1 MNDFFFTEHIIA
13 TVGDTDGA
21 ARDFLAAVTRT
32 RHAEGAVV
40 VGLSGDLGAGKTTFS
55 QAVARALSITE
66 TVTSPTFVIEKIYV
80 IQPAKNGFSR
90 LVHIDAYRLES
101 PTELTKLGFA
111 FILAD
116 SGNLVLIEWPER
128 LGTLL
133 PSPAIT
139 LFFCH
144 INETTRSIKV
154 L

>member
-1 MNDFFFTEHIIA
+1 MNDFFFTEHVIA
-13 TVGDTDGA
+13 AVGDMDAA
-21 ARDFLAAVTRT
+21 ARDFLAAITHARL
-32 RHAEGAVV
+32 AEGAVV

-55 QAVARALSITE
+55 QAVARALGITE
-66 TVTSPTFVIEKIYV
+66 TVTSPTFVIEKIYT

-111 FILAD
+111 SILAD
-116 SGNLVLIEWPER
+116 SRNLLLIEWPER
-128 LGTLL
+128 LSTLL
-133 PSPAIT
+133 PSSATT

-144 INETTRSIKV
+144 INETTRSIKA